1 MKNILLVLSTTRQ
14 STKTEEEALNKA
26 KAEDAQLTIAFILD
40 SSMPESIFEKLTD
53 VGFTGERTSL
63 QLQTSILDEYRRRGV
78 LKLDEIKGAAESMG
92 VACNHV
98 VREGAFA
105 IECLSL
111 VNEMNADLVIL
122 TRKKRSS
129 LSRFIFGS
137 AIEDIQCMSEC
148 EFLIVEE

>member
-14 STKTEEEALNKA
+14 SSKTEEEALNRA
-26 KAEDAQLTIAFILD
+26 KAEGARLTVAFILD
-40 SSMPESIFEKLTD
+40 SRMPESIFEKLTD
-53 VGFTGERTSL
+53 VGFTGERTSQ
-63 QLQTSILDEYRRRGV
+63 QLQTSILDEYRRRGA
-78 LKLDEIKGAAESMG
+78 LKLDEIKETAHSRA
-92 VACNHV
+92 VDCKLV
-98 VREGAFA
+98 VREGVFA

-122 TRKKRSS
+122 TKKKRSS

-137 AIEDIQCMSEC
+137 AIEDIQGMSEC

>member
-1 MKNILLVLSTTRQ
+1 MKNLVLVLSTTRQ
-14 STKTEEEALNKA
+14 STKTEEEALERA
-26 KAEDAQLTIAFILD
+26 KSEGAQLTLAFILD
-40 SSMPESIFEKLTD
+40 SRMPESIFEKMTD
-53 VGFTGERTSL
+53 VGFTGERTSQ
-63 QLQTSILDEYRRRGV
+63 QLQTSILDEYRRRGA
-78 LKLDEIKGAAESMG
+78 LKLDEIKDAAASMG
-92 VACNHV
+92 VACNLV

-137 AIEDIQCMSEC
+137 AIEDIQGMLEC
-148 EFLIVEE
+148 ECLIVDE